1 MKEQKIDILSAEVLM
16 TADAI
21 CFTSNGVV
29 KSNGELVMG
38 AGVAKAFA
46 DKWPPLA
53 IRAGHC
59 VKMGG
64 NKVHWLKDIF
74 VGRLR
79 NGTQKYVAVIT
90 FPTKHNWRGQSDLNL
105 IVESAKQL
113 STLANTNKHWNNIYL
128 PRPGVGLGGLNWRVV
143 RPAIEKH
150 LDDRFIVVYK

>member
-1 MKEQKIDILSAEVLM
+1 VKEARVDILSAEILK

-29 KSNGELVMG
+29 KPNGELVMG

-64 NKVHWLKDIF
+64 NRVHWLRDIF
-74 VGRLR
+74 TYRLDD
-79 NGTQKYVAVIT
+79 GCHKYVSVVS
-90 FPTKHNWRGQSDLNL
+90 FPTKNNWKNPSSLPL
-105 IVESAKQL
+105 IIESAKQL
-113 STLANTNKHWNNIYL
+113 SDLTNIYKWKSVYL
-128 PRPGVGLGGLNWRVV
+128 PRPGVGLGGLDWSVV
-143 RPAIEKH
+143 KAAIEPL
-150 LDDRFIVVYK
+150 LDDRFTVVYK